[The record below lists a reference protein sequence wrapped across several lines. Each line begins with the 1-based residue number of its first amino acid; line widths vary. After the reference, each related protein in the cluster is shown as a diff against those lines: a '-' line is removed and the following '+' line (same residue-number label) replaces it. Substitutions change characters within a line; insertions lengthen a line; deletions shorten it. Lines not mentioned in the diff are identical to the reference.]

1 MATLLILT
9 TAAVAITGSAATAVM
24 RSYLVDRVDGVLERQ
39 TNSAMPFMT
48 QDVDPAKPDAV
59 STGTSERTVAPQ
71 ATATRLP
78 SAYLFITRDADGV
91 ELRREN
97 AQFDPVGAAPQL
109 MPVTLAQ
116 AQARA
121 GEPFEI
127 AAVDRKQ
134 APWRALLT
142 PLPDGSGSLMVAV
155 NLSEV
160 QTTVGRLGRILFA
173 VGVGVLIL
181 MALLAYGM
189 VRTSLRPLREVEATA
204 RAIAAG
210 DLTRRVPEH
219 PARTE
224 VGQLS
229 AAVNVMLVRVE
240 SAVNE
245 REAAAENARRSE
257 ERMRRFV
264 TDASHEL
271 RTPLTSIRGFAEL
284 YRQGASAP
292 EQVPTLLRRIEDEA
306 TRMGLLVEDLLL
318 LARLDQQR
326 PLQREPVD
334 LVAVATD
341 TVHAARAANPGR
353 TLTVEEVAA
362 DDPPVVIGD
371 SGRLRQVIANLVNN
385 ACVHTPADTPITVR
399 VGSLRD
405 AGGPWAVLEVIDRG
419 AGLSAADCQRVF
431 ERFYR
436 ADSSRARTTGG
447 SGLGLSIVAALVAA
461 HRGEVTVGDTPGGGA
476 TFRVLLPAVADPA
489 PTETARPEHAHF

>member
-1 MATLLILT
+1 MVTLLALT
-9 TAAVAITGSAATAVM
+9 TAAVAITGFAATALM
-24 RSYLVDRVDGVLERQ
+24 RSYLIDRVDGALERQ
-39 TNSAMPFMT
+39 SASAMPFMT
-48 QDVDPAKPDAV
+48 ASLAPGPSADPM
-59 STGTSERTVAPQ
+59 GNSERTIAPQ
-71 ATATRLP
+71 VTSTRLP
-78 SAYLFITRDADGV
+78 SAYLFITRDPGGA
-91 ELRREN
+91 EIRREN
-97 AQFDPVGAAPQL
+97 AQFEPAGTAPAL
-109 MPVTLAQ
+109 RPVTLAQ

-121 GEPFEI
+121 GAPFELP
-127 AAVDRKQ
+127 ALDRS
-134 APWRALLT
+134 APPWRALLT
-142 PLPDGSGSLMVAV
+142 PLPDGAGSLMVAI

-160 QTTVGRLGRILFA
+160 QITVQRLGRILFA
-173 VGVGVLIL
+173 IGAGVLIL
-181 MALLAYGM
+181 MALIAYAM
-189 VRTSLRPLREVEATA
+189 VRSSLRPLREVEATT

-210 DLTRRVPEH
+210 DLSRRVPDH

-229 AAVNVMLVRVE
+229 AAVNVMLAQVE
-240 SAVNE
+240 VAVHE

-284 YRQGASAP
+284 YRLGASAP
-292 EQVPTLLRRIEDEA
+292 EQVPGLLRRIEDEA

-326 PLQREPVD
+326 PLQRDPVD

-341 TVHAARAANPGR
+341 TVQAARAANPGR
-353 TLTVEEVAA
+353 TLTVVELAA

-371 SGRLRQVIANLVNN
+371 PDRLRQVIANLVNN
-385 ACVHTPADTPITVR
+385 ACVHTPAGTPITVR

-405 AGGPWAVLEVIDRG
+405 GGGPWAVLEVIDHG
-419 AGLSAADCQRVF
+419 AGISAADCERVF

-436 ADSSRARTTGG
+436 ADGSRARSTGG

-461 HRGEVTVGDTPGGGA
+461 HRGEVTAGDTPGGGA
-476 TFRVLLPAVADPA
+476 TFRVLLPAVADQA
-489 PTETARPEHAHF
+489 PSEPSPVEHAHF